1 MTEAQMKTRICHR
14 TLSADK
20 PGQLCIGTA
29 CMACDDFVVYKENK
43 NRDIVRNPDE
53 LTHIAE
59 HHHYC
64 AALFSR

>member
-1 MTEAQMKTRICHR
+1 MTEAEMKTYICHR

-20 PGQLCIGTA
+20 SGQLCIGTA
-29 CMACDDFVVYKENK
+29 CMACSDFVVHKENK

-53 LTHIAE
+53 PTHITE
-59 HHHYC
+59 HHYYC